1 MSKTFT
7 LKQLEVYKGE
17 DDAERHEGKVVFA
30 VRDAKNAA
38 NATKYNVYD
47 VTKYLEDH
55 PGGDDIMKENSGMD
69 ASDEF
74 WDIGHSEQAMDDMK
88 QYIIGQLSD
97 EDCAALGKATRWCW
111 RQWFH
116 ATHPCACPVSRG
128 MWGCF
133 CVHINASKAI
143 APFLGLFV
151 AKSKRAFE
159 QRIHNF
165 FFSINYGCK
174 KKINCCIYN

>member
-30 VRDAKNAA
+30 VRDAKSAA

-97 EDCAALGKATRWCW
+97 EDCAALKEKASSGG
-111 RQWFH
+111 
-116 ATHPCACPVSRG
+116 AGGGGSMLHPCACPVSRG
-128 MWGCF
+128 MRGCF
-133 CVHINASKAI
+133 CVHINALKAI
-143 APFLGLFV
+143 APGLGLLL
-151 AKSKRAFE
+151 
-159 QRIHNF
+159 
-165 FFSINYGCK
+165 
-174 KKINCCIYN
+174 

>member
-1 MSKTFT
+1 MPKTFT

-30 VRDAKNAA
+30 VRDAKSAA

-97 EDCAALGKATRWCW
+97 EDCAALKEKASSGG
-111 RQWFH
+111 
-116 ATHPCACPVSRG
+116 AGGSGSMLPILVLVLLVAACG
-128 MWGCF
+128 
-133 CVHINASKAI
+133 AA
-143 APFLGLFV
+143 FV
-151 AKSKRAFE
+151 
-159 QRIHNF
+159 
-165 FFSINYGCK
+165 YT
-174 KKINCCIYN
+174 